1 MQKIGHIQYQQ
12 KQTIMALHHKIF
24 IPFIIPFLLLVS
36 CSKDDSIAIDD
47 TFFLRH
53 QGADMP
59 VYVNGNRE
67 SKIFV
72 IVLHGAGS
80 FGLSFRNGAFTE
92 HLEQEFAFVYW
103 DQRGQ
108 GTSQGHYSKPEN
120 IIELMASD
128 IVALVGVLKEKY
140 GEDINLFLMGHSLG
154 GMLGLEAL
162 LKQGLQSEI
171 RGWISL
177 SGAHDFELTRT
188 ARAMILYGVAD
199 QQIEA
204 GNSVSEWEEI
214 QEELKQITDIN
225 VDDSYNLVLS
235 LVPRA
240 SSLIE
245 KDGIVTTEKPSGL
258 AGTTIFQ
265 NNPLTWQISH
275 LFNQPVNY
283 AVENNYSLS
292 EYLPNLTIPSVWM
305 YGLYDFS
312 VPIYVGGDGYQ
323 RAGSFDKEFIIFEKS
338 MHHPHYTESDYFAE
352 RVYSFINGIL

>member
-1 MQKIGHIQYQQ
+1 
-12 KQTIMALHHKIF
+12 MALHKKIF

-36 CSKDDSIAIDD
+36 CSIEDPLVVDN

-67 SKIFV
+67 SKTFIV
-72 IVLHGAGS
+72 VLHGAGS

-92 HLEQEFAFVYW
+92 LLEKEFAFVYW

-108 GTSQGHYSKPEN
+108 GTSQGNYSKPEN

-128 IVALVGVLKEKY
+128 IVALVNVLKEKY
-140 GEDINLFLMGHSLG
+140 GEDINLFLMGHSFG

-162 LKQGLQSEI
+162 LKQGLQREI

-177 SGAHDFELTRT
+177 SGVHDFVL
-188 ARAMILYGVAD
+188 ARQSRIIILYGLAN
-199 QQIEA
+199 QQINI
-204 GNSVSEWEEI
+204 GNSVLQWEEI
-214 QEELKQITDIN
+214 LEELEGLEGLDL
-225 VDDSYNLVLS
+225 DSDEAYNLVLG

-240 SSLIE
+240 SKLIE
-245 KDGIVTTEKPSGL
+245 DDGVVSSERPPGIVGN
-258 AGTTIFQ
+258 TIFQ

-283 AVENNYSLS
+283 AIENNYSLS
-292 EYLPNLTIPSVWM
+292 NLLPQLTIPSLWL
-305 YGLYDFS
+305 YGRYDFS
-312 VPIYVGGDGYQ
+312 VPFYVGSDGAQ
-323 RAGSFDKEFIIFEKS
+323 RAGSLNKKFIMFEES
-338 MHHPHYTESDYFAE
+338 MHHLHYTQSDDFAE
-352 RVYSFINGIL
+352 EVYNFINRVL